1 MNRFPGQ
8 SSLSLFAIAKIILN
22 ADIFQYICHIK
33 INHLADM
40 QEALDFLKQ
49 NKDVAFATV
58 GTNGRPML
66 RVFQIMKI
74 EGHTLYFA
82 TSNRKAVYQE
92 LQANPAIEILAYKDN
107 ISVRVSGDAHFD
119 VADAFQKEIYDTN
132 PVLQRLYP
140 DYQELAYFSM
150 EIDKLDYYDL
160 TPTPPVL
167 RHYDKADGRY
177 VDLNPFR
184 K

>member
-1 MNRFPGQ
+1 
-8 SSLSLFAIAKIILN
+8 
-22 ADIFQYICHIK
+22 
-33 INHLADM
+33 M
-40 QEALDFLKQ
+40 QEALDFLRQ

-74 EGHTLYFA
+74 ERHTLYFA
-82 TSNRKAVYQE
+82 TSSRKAVYQE
-92 LQANPAIEILAYKDN
+92 LQTNPAIEILSYKDN
-107 ISVRVSGDAHFD
+107 ISVRVGGDANFD
-119 VADAFQKEIYDTN
+119 VPDNIQKEIYDTN
-132 PVLQRLYP
+132 PVLKRFYP
-140 DYQELAYFSM
+140 DYRDLTYFSM
-150 EIDKLDYYDL
+150 EIDRLDYYDL

-167 RHYDKADGRY
+167 RHYDKACGQY

>member
-1 MNRFPGQ
+1 MNRSHDQ
-8 SSLSLFAIAKIILN
+8 SSLSLFAIAKILFN
-22 ADIFQYICHIK
+22 ADIFQYICHIN

-40 QEALDFLKQ
+40 QEALDFLRQ

-66 RVFQIMKI
+66 RIFQIMKI

-82 TSNRKAVYQE
+82 TSSRKAVYQE
-92 LQANPAIEILAYKDN
+92 LQANPAIEILSYKDN
-107 ISVRVSGDAHFD
+107 ISVRLGGDANFD
-119 VADAFQKEIYDTN
+119 VPDGVQQKIYDTN
-132 PVLQRLYP
+132 PVLQRLYA
-140 DYQELAYFSM
+140 DYRELTYFSM
-150 EIDKLDYYDL
+150 EIDRLDYYDL

>member
-1 MNRFPGQ
+1 
-8 SSLSLFAIAKIILN
+8 
-22 ADIFQYICHIK
+22 
-33 INHLADM
+33 M
-40 QEALDFLKQ
+40 QQALDFLNQ

-58 GTNGRPML
+58 STNGRPML

-82 TSNRKAVYQE
+82 TSSRKAVYQE

-107 ISVRVSGDAHFD
+107 ISVRAGGDAVFD
-119 VADAFQKEIYDTN
+119 VPDVIQKEIYDTN

-140 DYQELAYFSM
+140 DYHELTYFRM
-150 EIDKLDYYDL
+150 EIDRLDYYDL
-160 TPTPPVL
+160 NPMPPIL
-167 RHYDKADGRY
+167 RHYDKADGQY

>member
-1 MNRFPGQ
+1 MNRSHDQ
-8 SSLSLFAIAKIILN
+8 SSLSLFATAKILFN
-22 ADIFQYICHIK
+22 ADIFQYICHIN

-40 QEALDFLKQ
+40 QEALDFLRQ

-82 TSNRKAVYQE
+82 TSSRKAVYQE
-92 LQANPAIEILAYKDN
+92 LQASPAIEILAYKDN

-140 DYQELAYFSM
+140 DYRELAYFSM

>member
-1 MNRFPGQ
+1 MHYYVF
-8 SSLSLFAIAKIILN
+8 FE
-22 ADIFQYICHIK
+22 YICHIK

-40 QEALDFLKQ
+40 QEALDFLRQ

-92 LQANPAIEILAYKDN
+92 LQANPAIEILSYKDN
-107 ISVRVSGDAHFD
+107 ISVRVGGDAIFD
-119 VADAFQKEIYDTN
+119 VPDLLQKEIYDTN

-140 DYQELAYFSM
+140 DYRELTYFSM
-150 EIDKLDYYDL
+150 EIDHLDYYDL
-160 TPTPPVL
+160 TPTPPIL
-167 RHYDKADGRY
+167 RHYDKATGQY
-177 VDLNPFR
+177 QDLDPYR

>member
-1 MNRFPGQ
+1 
-8 SSLSLFAIAKIILN
+8 
-22 ADIFQYICHIK
+22 
-33 INHLADM
+33 M
-40 QEALDFLKQ
+40 QEALDFLRQ

-58 GTNGRPML
+58 STDARPMV
-66 RVFQIMKI
+66 RVFQIMKVD
-74 EGHTLYFA
+74 GTTLYFA
-82 TSNRKAVYQE
+82 TSSRKNVYQE
-92 LQANPAIEILAYKDN
+92 LQANPAVELLSYKDN
-107 ISVRVSGDAHFD
+107 ISVRIGGDAHFD
-119 VADAFQKEIYDTN
+119 VADALQKEIYDTN

-140 DYQELAYFSM
+140 DYRELTYFSM
-150 EIDKLDYYDL
+150 EIERLDYYDL

>member
-8 SSLSLFAIAKIILN
+8 SSLSLFAIAKILFN

-40 QEALDFLKQ
+40 QEVLDFLKQ

-82 TSNRKAVYQE
+82 TSSRKAVYQE
-92 LQANPAIEILAYKDN
+92 LQANPAIELLAYKDN

-140 DYQELAYFSM
+140 DYRELAYFSM